1 MQRKETIM
9 KYYHA
14 HVMIDNKQAEKEHII
29 NHYKQILENELNYAP
44 KELSSIHLNC
54 LLETN
59 IQPFITTYYSKHI
72 ITSKKIERQNGFA
85 ILTNFLYD
93 GSSVPTTYQT
103 FPISPKII
111 EEMNYSVIETCIKYG
126 LFLDE
131 LKAFTSQYYSYQ
143 KETIRDKLLQ
153 CGYDI
158 DKWLPIALSR
168 NPVSPMLYSII
179 KYLSNV
185 DETIWK
191 QYRKQ
196 IKDAIITRNYNPKLI
211 DALQPV
217 AHRSLIRPLLKN
229 NKNVSIRVHI
239 ARHGY
244 YLDDYVN
251 DKHPEVR
258 YQVANY
264 AKYKDALLFDDEIY
278 VNEICVTK
286 KNKHKWFPY
295 LSKMNCP
302 IRMICLLSTEKER
315 IKLLETIRS
324 DKTINHETYVHIV
337 NNIIITMNKTTIR
350 KYFDVENEC
359 NEIRIALAK
368 RGIYKKDIIN
378 ETFNIRRLSA
388 CNKDNLDI
396 LMYDKDS
403 KIREL
408 VATYHKH
415 PIPLLNDTSILV
427 TRQLIM
433 RGYAISYFKKRK
445 NKKIKAILDEVS
457 NQNNHYCTWI
467 PFYYYTSRHIT
478 KVKKSKRHAPVV
490 YEMKG
495 EFSCDTTTFMNPLWI
510 RHQ

>member
-1 MQRKETIM
+1 M

-14 HVMIDNKQAEKEHII
+14 HVKRNEKKRELII
-29 NHYKQILENELNYAP
+29 NHYKQILEKELDYVP
-44 KELSSIHLNC
+44 KELSEFHINC
-54 LLETN
+54 LLEAN
-59 IQPFITTYYSKHI
+59 LQPFITTYYNPYTV
-72 ITSKKIERQNGFA
+72 TSTKIERQNGFA

-93 GSSVPTTYQT
+93 GSSAPTAYQT

-111 EEMNYSVIETCIKYG
+111 KEMNYFVIETCIKYG

-131 LKAFTSQYYSYQ
+131 LKTFTSQTITKHYSYQ
-143 KETIRDKLLQ
+143 TENIRLKLLQ
-153 CGYDI
+153 YGHNI
-158 DKWLPIALSR
+158 DKWLPIALSG
-168 NPVSPMLYSII
+168 NPESTVFHFIMQ
-179 KYLSNV
+179 YLSNV

-196 IKDAIITRNYNPKLI
+196 IKDAIITSNYNPKLI

-229 NKNVSIRVHI
+229 NKNVGIRVHI

-286 KNKHKWFPY
+286 KNKHKWLPY

-378 ETFNIRRLSA
+378 ETFTIRKLSA

-457 NQNNHYCTWI
+457 NQNNRYCTWI
-467 PFYYYTSRHIT
+467 PFYYYTSRHIA

-510 RHQ
+510 FFMLEQ